1 MNKINKPFSKLI
13 LVCVNERV
21 NGEESC
27 GNKQSLPI
35 FDRLKDYVNEHGL
48 KGKVRISR
56 TGCLGLCEL
65 GPVVAVFPDNFFYTA
80 VTEDDIV
87 RIIQEQLCTEEIN
100 ALKTALSLNL

>member
-35 FDRLKDYVNEHGL
+35 FDRLKVYVNEHL
-48 KGKVRISR
+48 KGKVRVSR

-65 GPVVAVFPDNFFYTA
+65 GPVVAVFPDNVWYTA
-80 VTEDDIV
+80 VTEDDIE
-87 RIIQEQLCTEEIN
+87 RIIQEQLRTEEIN
-100 ALKTALSLNL
+100 ALKTALSLNP